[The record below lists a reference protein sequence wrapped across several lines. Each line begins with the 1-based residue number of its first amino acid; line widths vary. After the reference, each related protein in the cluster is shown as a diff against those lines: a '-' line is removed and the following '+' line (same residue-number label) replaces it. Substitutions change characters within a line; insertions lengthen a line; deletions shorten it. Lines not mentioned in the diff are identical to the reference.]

1 MNSLLKNLFISFIGI
16 FLLISILLLVILW
29 NFSNN
34 IPDYKFLKNYKPPV
48 SSKVYAGDGNLV
60 ADFSKEK
67 RIFVPY
73 RSIPKNVINAFLSAE
88 DKNFFSHPGVDA
100 KGVLRATINN
110 FKNIMTSKR
119 LEGASTITQQVAK
132 NFLLT
137 NEVSLNR
144 KLKEA
149 ILAFRIERAL
159 TKERILELYLNQ
171 IYLGSGAYGVAAA
184 SLEYFDKSIKELDYA
199 EAALLALDD
208 AGLDIGNMEAFYC
221 GNLGQANAMVGQRI
235 LQEIGQTG
243 IPVVNCSNAC
253 ATGATAFREA
263 WTSIKAGLY
272 DVVLAVGVEQMGTGL
287 LGGAGG
293 GVGIPKEG
301 LLGSGTM
308 PAVFAEAGMEHA
320 RQYGTT
326 FEQFAKIS
334 VKNHHHSTMNP
345 KARYQIETP
354 LDEVMNAEMISYPN
368 TKLMCSVNVD
378 GAAAAVLVS
387 EKKAKELGMQRAVR
401 IKASVM
407 TSDPY
412 QERDLVMPDV
422 NSCTRKAAA
431 EAYEMAG
438 LNSEDIDLVELHD
451 CFATA
456 EMLHYEN
463 LGLCGDGE
471 AGRLIDEG
479 EVELGGRIPVNVSG
493 GLLSKGHPLGATG
506 IANIYEVCTHLRGE
520 AGARQVENA
529 KIGMTHVIGLG
540 SACGIHILEKV

>member
-1 MNSLLKNLFISFIGI
+1 MS
-16 FLLISILLLVILW
+16 
-29 NFSNN
+29 
-34 IPDYKFLKNYKPPV
+34 D
-48 SSKVYAGDGNLV
+48 VYVL
-60 ADFSKEK
+60 
-67 RIFVPY
+67 
-73 RSIPKNVINAFLSAE
+73 
-88 DKNFFSHPGVDA
+88 GVDMI
-100 KGVLRATINN
+100 KFGR
-110 FKNIMTSKR
+110 FP
-119 LEGASTITQQVAK
+119 
-132 NFLLT
+132 
-137 NEVSLNR
+137 
-144 KLKEA
+144 
-149 ILAFRIERAL
+149 ER
-159 TKERILELYLNQ
+159 TVPN
-171 IYLGSGAYGVAAA
+171 LG
-184 SLEYFDKSIKELDYA
+184 A

-208 AGLDIGNMEAFYC
+208 AGLSIENMEAFYC

-263 WTSIKAGLY
+263 WTSVKAGLY

-293 GVGIPKEG
+293 GKGIPKEG

-308 PAVFAEAGMEHA
+308 PAVFAEAGMEHS

-354 LDEVMNAEMISYPN
+354 LEEVMNAEMISYPN

-387 EKKAKELGMQRAVR
+387 EKKAKELGMGRAVR
-401 IKASVM
+401 VKASVL

-422 NSCTRKAAA
+422 NSCTRKAAK

-438 LNSEDIDLVELHD
+438 LGANDIDLVELHD

-463 LGLCGDGE
+463 LGLCEDGE

-479 EVELGGRIPVNVSG
+479 EVELGGRVPVNVSG

-506 IANIYEVCTHLRGE
+506 IANIYEVCTHIRGE
-520 AGARQVENA
+520 AGERQVEGA
-529 KIGMTHVIGLG
+529 KIGLTHVIGLG
-540 SACGIHILEKV
+540 SACGIHILEKA

>member
-1 MNSLLKNLFISFIGI
+1 MS
-16 FLLISILLLVILW
+16 
-29 NFSNN
+29 
-34 IPDYKFLKNYKPPV
+34 D
-48 SSKVYAGDGNLV
+48 VYVL
-60 ADFSKEK
+60 
-67 RIFVPY
+67 
-73 RSIPKNVINAFLSAE
+73 
-88 DKNFFSHPGVDA
+88 GVDMI
-100 KGVLRATINN
+100 KFGRFPDRTVPD
-110 FKNIMTSKR
+110 
-119 LEGASTITQQVAK
+119 
-132 NFLLT
+132 
-137 NEVSLNR
+137 
-144 KLKEA
+144 
-149 ILAFRIERAL
+149 
-159 TKERILELYLNQ
+159 
-171 IYLGSGAYGVAAA
+171 LG
-184 SLEYFDKSIKELDYA
+184 A

-208 AGLDIGNMEAFYC
+208 AGLTIENMEAFYC

-293 GVGIPKEG
+293 GKGIPKEG

-308 PAVFAEAGMEHA
+308 PAVFAEAGMEHS

-387 EKKAKELGMQRAVR
+387 EKKAKELGMGRSVR
-401 IKASVM
+401 VKASVL

-422 NSCTRKAAA
+422 NSCTRKAAK

-438 LNSEDIDLVELHD
+438 LGAEDIDLVELHD

-463 LGLCGDGE
+463 LGLCEDGE

-479 EVELGGRIPVNVSG
+479 EVELGGRVPVNVSG

-520 AGARQVENA
+520 AGERQVEGA
-529 KIGMTHVIGLG
+529 KIGLTHVIGLG
-540 SACGIHILEKV
+540 SACGIHILEKT